1 MFVLDNSVSAAWC
14 FADQSNHYTDAVLRA
29 LAEGETAVVPALW
42 RLEIVN
48 SLVVAERRKKLEPF
62 RAELFLREIQPF
74 RIRVDHVGSTRAF
87 GPILDLSRRFQR
99 SAYDAAYLELAIRL
113 KLPLATKD
121 GPLRQAAQSAG
132 VGIFLDIDPA

>member
-14 FADQSNHYTDAVLRA
+14 FADQRTPYTDAVLLA
-29 LAEGETAVVPALW
+29 LAEGDTAMVPSLW

-62 RAELFLREIQPF
+62 RSELFLRELLQLK
-74 RIRVDHVGSTRAF
+74 IRVDHVGTTKAF

-113 KLPLATKD
+113 NLPLATKD
-121 GPLRQAAQSAG
+121 GPLRQAALSAG
-132 VGIFLDIDPA
+132 VRMFLDAPS